1 SSRANGNTPIPA
13 GGISVGTGDSG
24 VDVYDKAVVTV
35 SGAASFGGDVTWHLC
50 GPTPL
55 SDASFTLCTS
65 GGALIGSSKG
75 VSDPSPATVVSDV
88 AHLTEA
94 GRYCWRADYSGDA
107 AHGLPASSD
116 SAGTECFKVNP
127 VQPTLT
133 TNATG
138 PVAAGSPIDDTAH
151 LLGTAYRKGTGGGG
165 DGSINPSARTTKAQG
180 TITFNLYGPSAS
192 ATCVTPI

>member
-1 SSRANGNTPIPA
+1 
-13 GGISVGTGDSG
+13 TGDSG

-55 SDASFTLCTS
+55 SDASYTLCTS

-75 VSDPSPATVVSDV
+75 VSDPSPATVVSDG

-94 GRYCWRADYSGDA
+94 GRYCWRANYSGDPA
-107 AHGLPASSD
+107 NGVPASSD
-116 SAGTECFKVNP
+116 SSVGECFKVNP

-133 TNATG
+133 TNATTA
-138 PVAAGSPIDDTAH
+138 VEVGSPIDDTAT
-151 LLGTAYRKGTGGGG
+151 LSGTAYRPGTGGLG
-165 DGSINPSARTTKAQG
+165 DGSIDPSAR
-180 TITFNLYGPSAS
+180 
-192 ATCVTPI
+192 